1 MNLKRSKMVFKV
13 GEIGASL
20 SFKGV
25 IKFLL
30 RWSPMNPLNL
40 DLIKEI
46 YRLWEPVYPYL
57 AHHIHEA
64 FGRKEGRILEIG
76 PFCGVIFTLIKE
88 GIGNSFSIAAFPS
101 GMGDFFYLEARE
113 KKIDKKLEIIETD
126 PSLTGVEKNSFDLA
140 IFRGAFFFPSLFKVN
155 LSRIYRILR
164 PAGIALIGGGFGK
177 FTPDPIIKNIGK
189 RSRDLNLQIGK
200 IEINEV
206 QLRQD
211 IDKTHKKGKIEILSE
226 GGLWVLIRKEPVLPE
241 PMET

>member
-1 MNLKRSKMVFKV
+1 M
-13 GEIGASL
+13 
-20 SFKGV
+20 
-25 IKFLL
+25 
-30 RWSPMNPLNL
+30 NL

-57 AHHIHEA
+57 AYHIHEA

-101 GMGDFFYLEARE
+101 GTGDFFCLEARE
-113 KKIDKKLEIIETD
+113 KNVDENLEIIETD
-126 PSLTGVEKNSFDLA
+126 PLLTGVKENNFDLA

-155 LSRIYRILR
+155 ISRIYSILR
-164 PAGIALIGGGFGK
+164 PGGIALIGGGFGK
-177 FTPDPIIKNIGK
+177 FTPDPVITDIGK

-200 IEINEV
+200 IEVNEV

-211 IDKTHKKGKIEILSE
+211 IDKTLEKGNIEVLSE
-226 GGLWVLIRKEPVLPE
+226 GGLWVQMRK
-241 PMET
+241 